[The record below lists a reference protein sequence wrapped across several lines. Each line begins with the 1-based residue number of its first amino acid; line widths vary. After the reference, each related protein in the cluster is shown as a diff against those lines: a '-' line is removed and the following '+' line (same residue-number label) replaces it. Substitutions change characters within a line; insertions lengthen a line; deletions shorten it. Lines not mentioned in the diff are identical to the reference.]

1 MRLKQ
6 KLVQS
11 IKNSIYA
18 SFGFVDIY
26 LFGSRTDDN
35 KRGGDIDIAID
46 TEISKKEFRKRKV
59 RFIMEMMKQ
68 NLDLKIDLVKYRNT
82 NSLLSEEIKSSAI
95 KL

>member
-26 LFGSRTDDN
+26 LYGSRTDDN

-46 TEISKKEFRKRKV
+46 TEISKKEFRKSKV

-68 NLDLKIDLVKYRNT
+68 NLDLKVDLVKYRNT
-82 NSLLSEEIKSSAI
+82 NSLLAEEIKSSAI

>member
-26 LFGSRTDDN
+26 LYGSRTDDN

-46 TEISKKEFRKRKV
+46 AEISKKEFRKSKV

-68 NLDLKIDLVKYRNT
+68 NLDLKVDLVKYRNT
-82 NSLLSEEIKSSAI
+82 NSLLAEEIKSSAI